1 MELGLGNRRAL
12 VTGSTAGIG
21 FATARLLAG
30 EGADVII
37 NGRTGERVARAIEL
51 IREDF
56 PGAQLTGVSAD
67 LGTQR
72 GCAEMVA
79 RVPAVDILVNNVGIF
94 EPKPFEEISD
104 EDWLRFFEVNV
115 MSGVRLTRHYLPRM
129 RTRELGPDRL
139 RLERVRRPD
148 PVGDDPLRHDQDR
161 AGGDRAGR
169 RRDGAGTGVT
179 VNSVLPGPTASE
191 GVGGVRRAAG
201 AGARRG
207 LPYDGAGVLH
217 HRAAHFAAPALRPAG
232 RGGRDDRLSSAAR
245 TPPRR
250 PARPFGPTAESCGR
264 SSRRP
269 PLRGFVSPVYRDRIP
284 VPRSSAPRRCSN
296 RRVLDAVST

>member
-104 EDWLRFFEVNV
+104 EDWLRFYEVNV
-115 MSGVRLTRHYLPRM
+115 MSGVRLTRHYLQHM
-129 RTRELGPDRL
+129 RT
-139 RLERVRRPD
+139 
-148 PVGDDPLRHDQDR
+148 
-161 AGGDRAGR
+161 AMWGR
-169 RRDGAGTGVT
+169 IVFVSSESAVQIPSEMIHYGMTKTAQVAIARGVAETVAGTGIT
-179 VNSVLPGPTASE
+179 VNSVLAGPTASE
-191 GVGGVRRAAG
+191 GVGGFIEQL
-201 AGARRG
+201 ARERG
-207 LPYDGAGVLH
+207 VDFPTME
-217 HRAAHFAAPALRPAG
+217 REFF
-232 RGGRDDRLSSAAR
+232 
-245 TPPRR
+245 TT
-250 PARPFGPTAESCGR
+250 ARPTSLL
-264 SSRRP
+264 RRFARP
-269 PLRGFVSPVYRDRIP
+269 DEVAAMIVFLCSEHA
-284 VPRSSAPRRCSN
+284 SATTGA
-296 RRVLDAVST
+296 AVRADGGVVRAIL